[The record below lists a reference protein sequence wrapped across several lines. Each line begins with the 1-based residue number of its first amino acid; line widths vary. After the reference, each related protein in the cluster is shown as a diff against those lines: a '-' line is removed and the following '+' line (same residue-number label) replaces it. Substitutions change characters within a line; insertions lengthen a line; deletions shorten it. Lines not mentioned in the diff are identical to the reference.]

1 MRCSDGEGIEW
12 LILAEHPPSLRS
24 QSFNCFCSRVKMR
37 ETFSLWAT
45 ESSKARKRFRACVH
59 AQSAHAH
66 AHPNFDPRTRQVESN

>member
-1 MRCSDGEGIEW
+1 
-12 LILAEHPPSLRS
+12 
-24 QSFNCFCSRVKMR
+24 MR